1 MAERSGPGWRR
12 PRAPSE
18 PPVASRAVDT
28 SNVFILYAIP
38 IGLAAGWLL
47 GGRLDGLAG
56 ITFRLVPLALVALA
70 IQVLLFSPL
79 ADGLAPDVGRAIY
92 VTSTTLVLVVVIA
105 NVRLSGVP
113 LVVAG
118 AAANLAAIVANGGVM
133 PANPTALATLG
144 MGIGPRTNSVVVA
157 RPSLEPLTDLFATPS
172 WLPAANVFSV
182 GDVLIGLGIA
192 VAIASAMRAAGS
204 RRGA

>member
-1 MAERSGPGWRR
+1 
-12 PRAPSE
+12 
-18 PPVASRAVDT
+18 
-28 SNVFILYAIP
+28 
-38 IGLAAGWLL
+38 
-47 GGRLDGLAG
+47 
-56 ITFRLVPLALVALA
+56 
-70 IQVLLFSPL
+70 
-79 ADGLAPDVGRAIY
+79 
-92 VTSTTLVLVVVIA
+92 
-105 NVRLSGVP
+105 
-113 LVVAG
+113 
-118 AAANLAAIVANGGVM
+118 M